1 MTDVIG
7 NVTDVQKALTYGS
20 GKLGRW
26 FLQMGLTAL
35 AAGAF
40 LVWLRPSDFGAFQWF
55 MTGLALV
62 VGAVSALY
70 GFSRWRQ
77 PRPMLTLSPAG
88 LRLHIEFVKTVLI
101 PWSEI
106 HGVDSI
112 DISGRVGGREA
123 YVPGVTVVL
132 VTRAF
137 YDRYIH
143 VRSWLL
149 RGPAWHMN
157 FIPKDDMMQ
166 IALHHEIMSA
176 TALELRAAV
185 EARWSAFRDA
195 KPAVTESVG
204 GGWVKRRV

>member
-1 MTDVIG
+1 MNDVVG
-7 NVTDVQKALTYGS
+7 NVTDVQKVLTYGS

-26 FLQMGLTAL
+26 FLQMGVVAL
-35 AAGAF
+35 VAGTVLVFLQPNGAF
-40 LVWLRPSDFGAFQWF
+40 EWF
-55 MTGLALV
+55 MIGLTLT
-62 VGAVSALY
+62 VGAGSALY
-70 GFSRWRQ
+70 GFSRWHQ
-77 PRPMLTLSPAG
+77 PKPMLILSPAG
-88 LRLHIEFVKTVLI
+88 LRLDMDLVKTVLI

-112 DISGRVGGREA
+112 DISGRVAGRDA
-123 YVPGVTVVL
+123 YLPDVTVVL

-137 YDRYIH
+137 YERYIH

-157 FIPKDDMMQ
+157 FVPKGDMMQ
-166 IALHHEIMSA
+166 VALHHEMLSA
-176 TALELRAAV
+176 TAAELRAAI

-195 KPAVTESVG
+195 KPAAAESDG